1 MILSALSAVKP
12 QLPKRKVKVLAGS
25 ANTERS
31 NQVRLAQNVLVFLA
45 LASITYF
52 FAHSFDKRANG
63 VDFPEFY
70 AAARMVS
77 EGCGHQLY
85 DFQAQ
90 DRFQI
95 RYAGRTG
102 TYYNHP
108 PFETLLY
115 LPFSF
120 WSLHAAYL
128 LWCLFNA
135 GVLTYTAIVFQ
146 RHVCDRLDWRVLL
159 LLFFLFPPV
168 LLNFLQG
175 QDSLLLLLIMTLAVV
190 AMKRGRNFTAG
201 CLLGCGLFK
210 FHVILSFAL
219 LVASLGKKGLLR
231 GLALV
236 FVTLLLISTGI
247 SGWGFLTAYPRFLMK
262 LSSLAL
268 AGIHPAQMA
277 NLRGLV
283 GVSGIV
289 PDPAARLA
297 LTLAGSVAILWLAW
311 RCFRGNQSK
320 FAGVAGLAFADL
332 AFGNFVL
339 AAILV
344 SYHLSPHDLCIALL
358 PVGLLSQY
366 LASGAGIPRWAR
378 LILISCQCVF
388 FLPPLHVILLA
399 RHGYAYAGIPIL
411 IMFLLSGGTFAG
423 SCQLR
428 TDS

>member
-1 MILSALSAVKP
+1 ML
-12 QLPKRKVKVLAGS
+12 
-25 ANTERS
+25 
-31 NQVRLAQNVLVFLA
+31 LA
-45 LASITYF
+45 LAGIALF
-52 FAHSFDKRANG
+52 FADTFDKRANG
-63 VDFPEFY
+63 TDFPEFY

-115 LPFSF
+115 LPFSL
-120 WSLHAAYL
+120 WSLDTAYL

-135 GVLTYTAIVFQ
+135 GVLAYTAILFQ
-146 RHVCDRLDWRVLL
+146 RHVCNRLDWRVLL
-159 LLFFLFPPV
+159 LLFLLFPPV

-175 QDSLLLLLIMTLAVV
+175 QDALLLLLIMTLAVV
-190 AMKRGRNFTAG
+190 ELKRNCNFTAG

-210 FHVILSFAL
+210 FHVVLSFAL
-219 LVASLGKKGLLR
+219 LVASLGKKGFLR
-231 GLALV
+231 GLGLV
-236 FVTLLLISTGI
+236 FVILLVISAAI
-247 SGWGFLTAYPRFLMK
+247 SGWGFLAAYPRFLMK
-262 LSSLAL
+262 LSGLPL
-268 AGIHPAQMA
+268 AGIHPAEMA
-277 NLRGLV
+277 NVRGLV

-289 PDPAARLA
+289 SAPTARLA
-297 LTLAGSVAILWLAW
+297 LTLAGSVVILWLAW
-311 RCFRGNQSK
+311 RCYRGSQSK
-320 FAGVAGLAFADL
+320 FGGAADLAFADL
-332 AFGNFVL
+332 ACGNFVL

-366 LASGAGIPRWAR
+366 LATGAGIPRWAR
-378 LILISCQCVF
+378 LVLISCQFVL

-399 RHGYAYAGIPIL
+399 WHLYAYAGIPIL
-411 IMFLLSGGTFAG
+411 IMFLVAAGIFARSG
-423 SCQLR
+423 QLR
-428 TDS
+428 TDSQRHPAAEPPSSEKSSALTSAVQP